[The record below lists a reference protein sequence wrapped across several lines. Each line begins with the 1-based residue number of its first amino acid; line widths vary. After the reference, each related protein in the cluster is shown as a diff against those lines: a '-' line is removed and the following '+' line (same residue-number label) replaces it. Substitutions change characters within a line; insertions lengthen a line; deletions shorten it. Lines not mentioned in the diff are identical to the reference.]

1 MKTLTKILFA
11 VLLLAGISKAFAD
24 TQDRHLSGFH
34 AISVMGSFDVYITQ
48 GATESVK
55 VEAPAEVINK
65 IITEVN
71 GDVLKVRNKDDN
83 FSWRNIFNNNG
94 HKKIVVYVTV
104 KDIREISL
112 SGSGDAFFK
121 EGLSAPKLS
130 LSISGSGDIVG
141 KVNVKELETRISGP
155 GDVSLSGNAATS
167 SVRTNGSGD
176 FRGRDLVTETSM
188 IHVSGSGD
196 ASVNASK
203 RVDASVSGSGD
214 IRYTGGATQVSSHTS
229 GSGSVY
235 RI

>member
-1 MKTLTKILFA
+1 M
-11 VLLLAGISKAFAD
+11 
-24 TQDRHLSGFH
+24 
-34 AISVMGSFDVYITQ
+34 
-48 GATESVK
+48 
-55 VEAPAEVINK
+55 P
-65 IITEVN
+65 
-71 GDVLKVRNKDDN
+71 
-83 FSWRNIFNNNG
+83 
-94 HKKIVVYVTV
+94 
-104 KDIREISL
+104 
-112 SGSGDAFFK
+112 FFK

-229 GSGSVY
+229 GSGSVH
-235 RI
+235 RF